1 MNNELHNLQNSILR
15 NTSSRKGCC
24 GPTSGCCGGGD

>member
-15 NTSSRKGCC
+15 NASRKGCC